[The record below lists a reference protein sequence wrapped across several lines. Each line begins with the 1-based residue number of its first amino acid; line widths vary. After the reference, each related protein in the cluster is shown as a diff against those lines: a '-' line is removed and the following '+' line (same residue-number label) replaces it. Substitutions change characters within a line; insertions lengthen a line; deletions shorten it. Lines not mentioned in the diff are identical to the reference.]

1 MKLRK
6 RHSSAWIAAVVSLVA
21 IALFFVFLIAFN
33 SVYGMLFGFKTS
45 NFQGLARSSSSYID
59 LNKRVNIF
67 IVGVDA
73 PSLKEGSRSDVM
85 ILIQYDPKAKSLKM
99 MSLPRD
105 TRIILP
111 EFGEVKLNSVNN
123 YQFNPAFSTNYLI
136 KSVEEFLDLKIHAY
150 VKTNFQGFVK
160 IIDILGGIWLDV
172 EKDMYYYEPVDGY
185 KVDLKKGYQLLD
197 GIKALQY
204 VRFRADLADFAIRD
218 GKPAGRVGRQAKFLK
233 AILKEAS
240 SSKNWLKL
248 GQVLDAAKSAIET
261 DLSPQ
266 TIVQLATAI
275 KDVDIDSIQA
285 LAFPG
290 LDAMIN
296 GVSYIEP
303 DYYALKKLITEN
315 FKDEPPQTST
325 NIP

>member
-1 MKLRK
+1 MMFKK
-6 RHSSAWIAAVVSLVA
+6 RHSSAWVAAIVSLTA
-21 IALFFVFLIAFN
+21 IILFVSFLVAFN
-33 SVYGMLFGFKTS
+33 SIYGMLFGFKSSAFHGLSRPFSS
-45 NFQGLARSSSSYID
+45 NID
-59 LNKRVNIF
+59 LNKRVNVL
-67 IVGVDA
+67 IVGIDA
-73 PSLKEGSRSDVM
+73 PTLKEGARSDVM

-105 TRIILP
+105 TRVILS

-123 YQFNPAFSTNYLI
+123 YQFNPAFSTSYLI
-136 KSVEEFLDLKIHAY
+136 KTIEEFLDLKIHAY

-172 EKDMYYYEPVDGY
+172 EKNMYYYEPVDGY
-185 KVDLKKGYQLLD
+185 KVDLKKGYQLLN
-197 GIKALQY
+197 GEKALQY

-233 AILKEAS
+233 AIIKEAS

-266 TIVQLATAI
+266 VIVQLASAI
-275 KDVDIDSIQA
+275 KDVDLESIKA

-290 LDAMIN
+290 TDQTIN
-296 GVSYIEP
+296 EISYIEP
-303 DYYALKKLITEN
+303 DYAALHQLIVEN
-315 FKDEPPQTST
+315 FKDEPVQSVENP
-325 NIP
+325 

>member
-1 MKLRK
+1 MIFKK
-6 RHSSAWIAAVVSLVA
+6 RHSSAWIPAVVSLSL
-21 IALFFVFLIAFN
+21 IILFVSFLVAFN
-33 SVYGMLFGFKTS
+33 SIYGMLFGFKSST
-45 NFQGLARSSSSYID
+45 FHGLSRPSSSSINM
-59 LNKRVNIF
+59 NKRVNVL

-73 PSLKEGSRSDVM
+73 PSLKEGARSDVM
-85 ILIQYDPKAKSLKM
+85 ILIQYDPKAKNLKM

-105 TRIILP
+105 TRVILP

-123 YQFNPAFSTNYLI
+123 YQYNPAFSTSYLI
-136 KSVEEFLDLKIHAY
+136 KTIEEFLDLKIHAY
-150 VKTNFQGFVK
+150 VKTNFQGFAK

-185 KVDLKKGYQLLD
+185 KVDLKKGYQLLN
-197 GIKALQY
+197 GEKALQY

-233 AILKEAS
+233 AIIKEAS

-248 GQVLDAAKSAIET
+248 GQVMDAAKNAIET

-266 TIVQLATAI
+266 TIVSLASAI
-275 KDVDIDSIQA
+275 KYVNLDCIQA

-290 LDAMIN
+290 FDAMVSEI
-296 GVSYIEP
+296 SYIEP
-303 DYYALKKLITEN
+303 DYIALEKMITEK
-315 FKDEPPQTST
+315 FKDEPPQITT
-325 NIP
+325 NP